1 MIANPSTAHLVHYLF
16 EWLALGVGLAIFRSI
31 RKKKGYPGLRS
42 PGSFAV
48 VVGCLVGAALG
59 NKVASWVDVP
69 QFWSDP
75 ATDFHAWLGGQTLVG
90 GLLGGWI
97 GVEVGKRVSGIAL
110 RTGDDYVV
118 PILAGIAIG
127 RVGCFLAGLHDGTY
141 GIPTQMPWGVDFG
154 DGMARH
160 PTQLY
165 ESAAALVA
173 LATWPR
179 WSRAFA
185 AVPGLAFRVFML
197 GYLLWR
203 LGVDS
208 FKPVPYSY
216 WLGLSGIQWI
226 CIVGSVAI
234 IGGLAKDEW
243 STRICA
249 TNTRTP

>member
-16 EWLALGVGLAIFRSI
+16 EWLALGVGLAIFRRI
-31 RKKKGYPGLRS
+31 RKEKGFPGLRS

-69 QFWSDP
+69 QIWSDP
-75 ATDFHAWLGGQTLVG
+75 AADLHAWLGGQTLVG
-90 GLLGGWI
+90 GLLGGW
-97 GVEVGKRVSGIAL
+97 A
-110 RTGDDYVV
+110 
-118 PILAGIAIG
+118 
-127 RVGCFLAGLHDGTY
+127 
-141 GIPTQMPWGVDFG
+141 GVDFG
-154 DGMARH
+154 DGVARH

-165 ESAAALVA
+165 ECAAALIA
-173 LATWPR
+173 LAAWPR

-185 AVPGLAFRVFML
+185 AIPGLAFRVFML

-249 TNTRTP
+249 TNTRTT